1 MRERK
6 TTQRREERSNPWS
19 KDYRPIVEAFF
30 FGSSVR
36 GATLSIFPGQIH
48 IGDRFTDAETGRPRE
63 DHGSADD
70 GGHEPA

>member
-1 MRERK
+1 M
-6 TTQRREERSNPWS
+6 
-19 KDYRPIVEAFF
+19 EAFF